1 MEKYRKILGKEQF
14 KELTRAIGLKAN
26 GVGIGS
32 FVYLRRI
39 FENLIEEASKKAQSE
54 IKEFSEEKYKNSR
67 MDDKIILVKAYL
79 PDFLVD
85 NRKLYV
91 ILSTGIH
98 KLSEQE
104 CLLYFETVKVGIE
117 QILDEKITQIE
128 RTAKLKESEKEI
140 GKVLSK
146 LKNS

>member
-91 ILSTGIH
+91 IFSTGIH